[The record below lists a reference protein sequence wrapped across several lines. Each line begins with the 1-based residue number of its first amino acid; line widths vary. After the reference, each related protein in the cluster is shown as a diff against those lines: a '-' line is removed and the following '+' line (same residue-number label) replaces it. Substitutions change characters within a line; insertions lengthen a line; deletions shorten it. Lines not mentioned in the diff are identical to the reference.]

1 MWNIIADFD
10 TLTTEYI
17 YNSQDQI
24 TFLYYQSG
32 KADSKSYYYEYDYT
46 GRLKNTSYY
55 TGPPSDN
62 PIDYTN
68 LASYDYNANSQ
79 VSNQNFNSNTLENTY
94 TYNNRNWITLM
105 ESSNNIF
112 NYENGYFKNGNVKTQ
127 TLSGNYNDSF
137 ANNANL
143 NFSYT
148 YDKSNRLLQSEKGS
162 SYKLINT
169 YDKDGNILTL
179 KDTEQLLIE

>member
-1 MWNIIADFD
+1 
-10 TLTTEYI
+10 
-17 YNSQDQI
+17 
-24 TFLYYQSG
+24 
-32 KADSKSYYYEYDYT
+32 
-46 GRLKNTSYY
+46 
-55 TGPPSDN
+55 
-62 PIDYTN
+62 
-68 LASYDYNANSQ
+68 
-79 VSNQNFNSNTLENTY
+79 
-94 TYNNRNWITLM
+94 M

-179 KDTEQLLIE
+179 KRYGATANRIDSFCCYRCRYFPKCYC